1 MDSQLII
8 NSAFGIISVLAGW
21 VFRMVWGR
29 IQELEDD
36 LEDLEKHHEADLK
49 EARKEI
55 SELALAMPEK
65 YVAKQDLD
73 KLIDFINP
81 IIITFFQHNIIRFQ
95 HNIIYVYLFIYYNL
109 IIHHHF
115 IITFFHV
122 TKRSVI
128 YANII

>member
-36 LEDLEKHHEADLK
+36 LEDLEKHHETDLK

-73 KLIDFINP
+73 KLIDFINE
-81 IIITFFQHNIIRFQ
+81 RF
-95 HNIIYVYLFIYYNL
+95 NKLENKIDNL
-109 IIHHHF
+109 
-115 IITFFHV
+115 
-122 TKRSVI
+122 K
-128 YANII
+128 N

>member
-29 IQELEDD
+29 IQDLEDD

-73 KLIDFINP
+73 KLIEFINE
-81 IIITFFQHNIIRFQ
+81 RFNKLEHKIDQ
-95 HNIIYVYLFIYYNL
+95 L
-109 IIHHHF
+109 
-115 IITFFHV
+115 
-122 TKRSVI
+122 K
-128 YANII
+128 

>member
-29 IQELEDD
+29 IQDLEDD

-73 KLIDFINP
+73 KLIDFINE
-81 IIITFFQHNIIRFQ
+81 RF
-95 HNIIYVYLFIYYNL
+95 NKLENKIDNL
-109 IIHHHF
+109 
-115 IITFFHV
+115 
-122 TKRSVI
+122 KK
-128 YANII
+128 

>member
-36 LEDLEKHHEADLK
+36 LEGLEKHHEADLK

-73 KLIDFINP
+73 KLIDFINE
-81 IIITFFQHNIIRFQ
+81 RF
-95 HNIIYVYLFIYYNL
+95 NKLENKIDNL
-109 IIHHHF
+109 
-115 IITFFHV
+115 
-122 TKRSVI
+122 K
-128 YANII
+128 N

>member
-49 EARKEI
+49 EA
-55 SELALAMPEK
+55 SFLLK
-65 YVAKQDLD
+65 YKSPATLYRSMNAGLLD
-73 KLIDFINP
+73 
-81 IIITFFQHNIIRFQ
+81 T
-95 HNIIYVYLFIYYNL
+95 
-109 IIHHHF
+109 
-115 IITFFHV
+115 
-122 TKRSVI
+122 
-128 YANII
+128 